1 MIQKLDVFC
10 FPHAGGGAHQYL
22 TWQKEFPE
30 HINWSAIDRAGRYSR
45 INEAAN
51 PSFSLIVDDLI
62 EQVLA
67 KSVNTDFALFGHSMG
82 GALAYEVTHELERR
96 GVFPKC
102 LFVSSTLCPPEREKD
117 AYRYFDLE
125 DDLFLE
131 HLMSLSD
138 EATTQNVEVLKA
150 FLPDIRDEYRQYHE
164 YAPKMGAMLKTPI
177 LALCGENEYINKTMD
192 NWQELTQCF
201 LGVSRFS
208 GGHFYWKNHFSKVA
222 EIITQQ
228 ILL

>member
-1 MIQKLDVFC
+1 MKLDVFC
-10 FPHAGGGAHQYL
+10 FPHAGGGAHQYHS
-22 TWQKEFPE
+22 WQNAFPE

-45 INEAAN
+45 IGEVAN
-51 PSFSLIVDDLI
+51 ASFNLIVDDLV
-62 EQVLA
+62 EQIVA
-67 KSVNTDFALFGHSMG
+67 RSVNTDFALFGHSMG
-82 GALAYEVTHELERR
+82 GALAYEVTRELEKR

-102 LFVSSTLCPPEREKD
+102 LFVSSALCPSKREEG

-138 EATTQNVEVLKA
+138 GATTQNVEVLRA

-164 YAPKMGAMLKTPI
+164 YAPKPGIVLKTPI
-177 LALCGENEYINKTMD
+177 LALCGKSEYVNETMD
-192 NWQELTQCF
+192 SWKELTQCF
-201 LGVSRFS
+201 HGVSRFS
-208 GGHFYWKNHFSKVA
+208 GGHFYWKNHFPKVA
-222 EIITQQ
+222 QIITQQ